1 MSAKQGNLLIM
12 NDVRDYRIGVIG
24 AGSWGTA
31 LANMLAEKGYAVT
44 QWVYEQ
50 ELFELLQKS
59 HCNTWYLPERA
70 LDERMVFTQ
79 DLGRAV
85 KDKQVVLW
93 ATPVK
98 VFRKL
103 FTQALQNIDSKS
115 IHASASKGIELQSL
129 KTVSQIAQE
138 LMPEGAQDRFAVVS
152 GPSFAKEVS
161 LKMPSAVVSACRND
175 ETASTIQRVF
185 ATPYFRTYT
194 SRDVLGVELGGAL
207 KNVMAIASGIIA
219 GLGFGANTRAA
230 LITRGL
236 AEIMRLGRSLGADP
250 QTFSGLSGIGDLL
263 LTCTSTQSRNYTVGL
278 ELGRGERLDT
288 ILDRMKMI
296 AEGVYTARSAH
307 ALANKREIEMPIV
320 REIYLVLFENK
331 HPQQALEDLM
341 GRDLKQETR

>member
-1 MSAKQGNLLIM
+1 M
-12 NDVRDYRIGVIG
+12 NEVRDYRIGVIG

-31 LANMLAEKGYAVT
+31 LANMLAEKGYNVT

-59 HCNTWYLPERA
+59 HCNTWYLPDRT
-70 LDERMVFTQ
+70 LDERLAYTQ

-85 KDKQVVLW
+85 EDKQVVLW

-98 VFRKL
+98 VFREL
-103 FTQALQNIDSKS
+103 FSRALPDIDSKS

-236 AEIMRLGRSLGADP
+236 AEIMRLGKSLGADP
-250 QTFSGLSGIGDLL
+250 LTFSGLSGIGDLL

-331 HPQQALEDLM
+331 HPQQALEDLL

>member
-1 MSAKQGNLLIM
+1 M
-12 NDVRDYRIGVIG
+12 NDMRDYRVGVIG

-44 QWVYEQ
+44 LWVYEQ
-50 ELFELLQKS
+50 ELFDLLQQGR
-59 HCNTWYLPERA
+59 CNAWYLPERS
-70 LDERMVFTQ
+70 LDERLVYTR

-85 KDKQVVLW
+85 EAKQVILW

-98 VFRKL
+98 VFRDV
-103 FTQALQNIDSKS
+103 FARALQDIDAKS
-115 IHASASKGIELQSL
+115 IHVSASKGIEIQSL

-138 LMPEGAQDRFAVVS
+138 LMPGSAQELFGVVS
-152 GPSFAKEVS
+152 GPSFAQEVS
-161 LKMPSAVVSACRND
+161 LKMPSAVVSACRNED
-175 ETASTIQRVF
+175 TARTLQNVL

-207 KNVMAIASGIIA
+207 KNVMALASGIVS

-236 AEIMRLGRSLGADP
+236 AEIMRLGKSLGADP
-250 QTFSGLSGIGDLL
+250 LTFSGLSGIGDLL
-263 LTCTSTQSRNYTVGL
+263 LTCTSTLSRNYTVGT
-278 ELGRGERLDT
+278 ELGRGKTLEE
-288 ILDRMKMI
+288 IMSKMKMV

-307 ALANKREIEMPIV
+307 ALANKRNIDMPIV
-320 REIYLVLFENK
+320 REVYRVLFENK
-331 HPQQALEDLM
+331 PPRTALEDLM